1 MKKGRPAQCQYI
13 KANGKRCEANAMIG
27 SEYCF
32 FHDPAK
38 AKERTAAR
46 KAGGH
51 KNKAVVL
58 PATTPD
64 VRLDN
69 ISDVVKLLGET
80 INQVRGGELDPKVSN
95 AIGYLTGILLKA
107 LEQGEIEERLSALET
122 IVKGQPKNP
131 ELLFDDDRDDQSFVF
146 EQATLA
152 PGKALI

>member
-1 MKKGRPAQCQYI
+1 MKKQRTAQCQHI
-13 KANGKRCEANAMIG
+13 KDSGTRCEANAITG
-27 SEYCF
+27 SVYCF

-38 AKERTAAR
+38 AKERAAAR

-58 PATTPD
+58 PAATPD
-64 VRLDN
+64 VPLDK
-69 ISDVVKLLGET
+69 ISDVVRLLGET
-80 INQVRGGELDPKVSN
+80 INQVRRGELDPKFSN

-122 IVKGQPKNP
+122 IVKGQSKDP
-131 ELLFDDDRDDQSFVF
+131 ESLFDNGDDDHSFVF

-152 PGKALI
+152 PEKALI